1 MQLAVQACMDQNT
14 EKWNNVPVIAQ
25 IKNQL
30 DEIIQRIETQ
40 SNKTAVDSKA
50 TTQNKNQIR
59 GILTQKALILAGTL
73 SSYGAI
79 TDNLQLAEE
88 TKLSKSEIDSLK
100 EAEIEAIINNLIQ
113 QATDKLDQL
122 ADFGISAEQ
131 ITDLSTSLDDFTA
144 MIGKPRVIRNQK
156 FAAMQQIDELIDE
169 ARKLLK
175 TKLDRIMIRYRYA
188 DPEFY
193 DSYQRSRSI
202 VDM

>member
-1 MQLAVQACMDQNT
+1 M
-14 EKWNNVPVIAQ
+14 
-25 IKNQL
+25 
-30 DEIIQRIETQ
+30 
-40 SNKTAVDSKA
+40 
-50 TTQNKNQIR
+50 
-59 GILTQKALILAGTL
+59 
-73 SSYGAI
+73 
-79 TDNLQLAEE
+79 
-88 TKLSKSEIDSLK
+88 K

-113 QATDKLDQL
+113 QAIDKLDQL